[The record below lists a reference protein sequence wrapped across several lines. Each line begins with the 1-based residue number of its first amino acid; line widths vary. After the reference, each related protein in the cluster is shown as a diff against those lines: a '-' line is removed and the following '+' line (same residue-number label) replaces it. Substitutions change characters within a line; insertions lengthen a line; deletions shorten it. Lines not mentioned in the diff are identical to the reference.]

1 MMEKNMDKK
10 RFINPYV
17 FAKKI
22 LQYKKQH
29 SCKRTMAGVYVERK
43 VNEIV

>member
-1 MMEKNMDKK
+1 MMEKNMDKT

-17 FAKKI
+17 FPKKN
-22 LQYKKQH
+22 LQNKKQH
-29 SCKRTMAGVYVERK
+29 SCKRTMVGVYVERK